1 MAVGKPTV
9 AVIGAGLMGHGI
21 ASIFAAAGHRV
32 LVHDAFPKTLE
43 TAPQRI
49 AAVFELLGHDKAG
62 LANLSYHASFEEAVK
77 DVDFVIEAAPEKP
90 ELKQE
95 IFERL
100 GKAAR
105 ADAILCTNTS
115 AIPIKTV
122 GARAAHPERV
132 VGTHFWNPP
141 HLVPLVEI
149 VQSEQTSQ
157 ATIDRTMALFEGVGM
172 SPVHVKKDI
181 PGFIGNRL
189 QHALKREAI
198 ALVANGVCDAR
209 TVDKVIKEGFGARL
223 AVLGTLEQSDMV
235 GLNLTLDIHRVLIE
249 DLDRTPG
256 PNPFLEAKV
265 AAGEIGMS
273 VGKGFS
279 TWTPEEAA
287 AVRKRLNE
295 YLVTAAR
302 DRVARRKAGA

>member
-1 MAVGKPTV
+1 MTKPTV
-9 AVIGAGLMGHGI
+9 AIIGAGLMGHGI
-21 ASIFAAAGHRV
+21 AAIFAAGGHKV
-32 LVHDAFPKTLE
+32 LLHDAFPKTLE
-43 TAPQRI
+43 SAPQRI

-62 LANLSYHASFEEAVK
+62 LGNICIASFEEAVR
-77 DVDFVIEAAPEKP
+77 DADFVIEAAPEKP

-122 GARAAHPERV
+122 GARASNPARV
-132 VGTHFWNPP
+132 IGTHFWNPP

-149 VQSEQTSQ
+149 VQSDTTS
-157 ATIDRTMALFEGVGM
+157 ANTIDKTMALFESVGM

-256 PNPFLEAKV
+256 PNPFLEARV
-265 AAGEIGMS
+265 AEGKTGMAVGE
-273 VGKGFS
+273 GFS
-279 TWTPEEAA
+279 KWTPEEAA

-295 YLVTAAR
+295 YLVQAAR
-302 DRVARRKAGA
+302 ARVAAKNS